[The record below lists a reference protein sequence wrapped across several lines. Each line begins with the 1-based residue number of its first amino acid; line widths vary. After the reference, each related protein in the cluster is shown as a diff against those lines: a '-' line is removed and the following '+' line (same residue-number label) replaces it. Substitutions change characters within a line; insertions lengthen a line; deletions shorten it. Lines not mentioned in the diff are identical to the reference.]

1 MKGKKQCDW
10 TTYSHL
16 AAVFV
21 KAGLHEK
28 AESALKRLEEE
39 MEPRNRLAYRYL
51 ISLYAG
57 ISKLGEV
64 HRIWNSLKSAFPTTD
79 NLSYIVM
86 LQALAK
92 LNDVDS
98 HKRCFEEWELSCS
111 SYDIRLV
118 KVAIRAY
125 LQNDMKKEAES
136 VLHEAFKRSKEPPFR
151 VWEMFMVFLF
161 KQHQVDFAMKCMES
175 AVSAFKDDEWH
186 PDPNAVYKFLK
197 YFVEAQDVDGAEA
210 TCKMLKKINRLDSR
224 AYHSLLLTYIA
235 AGKTASEMQRKMEE
249 DLIEMNCELEDLL
262 KRVYQE

>member
-1 MKGKKQCDW
+1 
-10 TTYSHL
+10 
-16 AAVFV
+16 
-21 KAGLHEK
+21 
-28 AESALKRLEEE
+28 
-39 MEPRNRLAYRYL
+39 MEPCNRLAYHNL

-57 ISKLGEV
+57 TSKLGEV
-64 HRIWNSLKSAFPTTD
+64 HRIWNPFKSGFPTTN

-98 HKRCFEEWELSCS
+98 LTRCFEEWESSCS

-175 AVSAFKDDEWH
+175 AVSAVKDDEWH
-186 PDPNAVYKFLK
+186 PDPNTVNKFLK
-197 YFVEAQDVDGAEA
+197 YFEEAKDVDDAEA
-210 TCKMLKKINRLDSR
+210 ICKMLKKINRLDSS
-224 AYHSLLLTYIA
+224 AYHSLLLTYIT
-235 AGKTASEMQRKMEE
+235 AGKTAPEMQRKMEE
-249 DLIEMNCELEDLL
+249 DLIEMNCELEDML
-262 KRVYQE
+262 KRVCPE